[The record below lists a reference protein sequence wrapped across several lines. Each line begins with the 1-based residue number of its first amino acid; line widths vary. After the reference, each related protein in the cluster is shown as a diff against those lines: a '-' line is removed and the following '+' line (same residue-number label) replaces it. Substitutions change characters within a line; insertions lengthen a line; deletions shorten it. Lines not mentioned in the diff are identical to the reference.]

1 MTTHRFKVT
10 SVKELN
16 RDKLASPPSELL
28 PLIKVPNDILT
39 TPSLTS
45 VNETTR
51 PPIKLFNSVIEK
63 LKSSSSTLDFMR
75 RADSSSLPVRNANS
89 VTNLATGAESEG
101 GDSCYSTVH
110 SNTLD
115 TNSLRL
121 PNKFL
126 QELRSKRREIR
137 EKSKNMS
144 IDERIALN
152 RCQNDQEI
160 LRAQDIFDI
169 HFELNENEN
178 LPANVFNEDSQEE
191 IRNKIFHELDRQRR
205 RQFHKQRRQ
214 QVLGR
219 ALLMLITS
227 ILLFMGVTLVYVVVN
242 LYDHIG
248 DVEKTFLNI
257 EFVSIINDKTTDA

>member
-10 SVKELN
+10 SVKEFD
-16 RDKLASPPSELL
+16 RDKLTSPPSELL
-28 PLIKVPNDILT
+28 PLMNVPNDIPT

-45 VNETTR
+45 VNETIR
-51 PPIKLFNSVIEK
+51 PPTKLFNSVIEK

-75 RADSSSLPVRNANS
+75 RSDSSSLPVRNANS
-89 VTNLATGAESEG
+89 VTNLAIGAESEG

-110 SNTLD
+110 SNALD

-137 EKSKNMS
+137 EKGKNMP
-144 IDERIALN
+144 IDERIAQN

-178 LPANVFNEDSQEE
+178 LPANVFNENSQAE

-214 QVLGR
+214 QVLAR
-219 ALLMLITS
+219 AFLMFITS
-227 ILLFMGVTLVYVVVN
+227 ILLFMGITLVYVVVN
-242 LYDHIG
+242 LYDRIG
-248 DVEKTFLNI
+248 DIEKTFLNI
-257 EFVSIINDKTTDA
+257 DFISMINDKTTDA